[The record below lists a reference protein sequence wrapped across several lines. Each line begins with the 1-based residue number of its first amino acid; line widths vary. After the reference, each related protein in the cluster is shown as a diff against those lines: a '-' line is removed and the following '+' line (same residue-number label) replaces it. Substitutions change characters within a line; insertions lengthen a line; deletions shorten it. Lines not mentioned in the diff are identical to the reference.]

1 MNQEK
6 EPHTK
11 EFQIFVNSRPRKV
24 IGPMI
29 TFAQLL
35 QLAGVDTSANPA
47 LYEVE
52 WIHGHRAGTLVPGQS
67 VDLENGMRFDVG
79 KSNRS

>member
-1 MNQEK
+1 MDQEM
-6 EPHTK
+6 ESHTK
-11 EFQIFVNSRPRKV
+11 EFEIFVNTRPFKV
-24 IGPMI
+24 SGPAI
-29 TFAQLL
+29 SFLDLL
-35 QLAGVDTSANPA
+35 KLAKVDSSQNPN

-52 WIHGHRAGTLVPGQS
+52 WVHGNQAGTLVNGQS